1 MRMCVRNRFSR
12 IKAEIVCA
20 IMCVRMY
27 VCMRLSAHLFY
38 DAHSFER
45 PHH

>member
-1 MRMCVRNRFSR
+1 MHENVCREQVLEDDGVNCVCLY
-12 IKAEIVCA
+12 VC
-20 IMCVRMY
+20 VY